1 MEGDVAAQRALA
13 AAPWTAGKLVKKVG
27 KQAVFFALSFLIG
40 NTLLAY
46 IIGSD
51 ALLRII
57 TDSPAHHLVGLSF
70 MLLFTLVF
78 YLIFARFREQACTF
92 ICPYGRFQ
100 STLVDENTIVVAYDH
115 RRGERREHRHRGDTL
130 EARRARGVGDC
141 IDCRQCVA
149 VCPTGIDIRNG
160 TQMECV
166 HCTACID
173 ACDDIMDKVG
183 RPRGLIRYASLNGI
197 EKGEPLRLTPRI
209 LGYTAVLLALGGL
222 LLFVLLSRSD
232 VDTTLLRAS
241 GSLFQQTA
249 DGHISNLYIL
259 KIVNK
264 TSRDLTVDLKLEDA
278 QGGRLTVIG
287 GPPRV
292 PAQQLVQHSVL
303 IELPP
308 PASSAAAVNSSS
320 TSTPG
325 AGSSAARE
333 PASWGLATTHAPADM
348 EPSSPVP
355 RPTLWPLGI
364 VTAFA
369 LFMLGTAGLIVFST
383 FHREELVTADY
394 YEQELRHQEQINR
407 LERTEPLRDQVGVAY
422 SPERQQLVISLPP
435 QHAAPHPTGSI
446 HLYRPS
452 AARETATS
460 TSTSTRSA
468 ARPSTPANSTPAS
481 GVCASVGPP
490 KAATTPST
498 SASSSPPPQ
507 GSVNSIVLF
516 RPPTRVRHSFLP
528 GLRGKGPVWKK
539 HNTID

>member
-1 MEGDVAAQRALA
+1 MKPDPASHHPTPPGGAVHDVDWQDFRDHLATADAAGRRLWIFAKQPRGRYYTARLWVSYLLLAILFAGPFIHIQGNPLLLVNVVERKFAVLGQVFWPQDGAVLALTLLLFLTGIAVFTAAFGRLWCGWTCPQTVLMELVFRRLEYWIEGDVAAQRALA
-13 AAPWTAGKLVKKVG
+13 AAPWTAGKLLRKVG
-27 KQAVFFALSFLIG
+27 KQAVFFALSFVIG

-57 TDSPAHHLVGLSF
+57 TDSPANHLVGLSF

-115 RRGERREHRHRGDTL
+115 LRGERREHRHRGDTL
-130 EARRARGVGDC
+130 EARRARGAGDC

-183 RPRGLIRYASLNGI
+183 HPRGLIRYASLNGI

-209 LGYTAVLLALGGL
+209 LGYTALLLALSGL

-232 VDTTLLRAS
+232 VDTTLLRAA

-249 DGHISNLYIL
+249 EGQISNLYIL

-264 TSRDLTVDLKLEDA
+264 TSRDLTVDLKLEEA
-278 QGGRLTVIG
+278 EGRLTVIG
-287 GPPRV
+287 GPPQV

-308 PASSAAAVNSSS
+308 
-320 TSTPG
+320 TSLVRG
-325 AGSSAARE
+325 RRE
-333 PASWGLATTHAPADM
+333 L
-348 EPSSPVP
+348 
-355 RPTLWPLGI
+355 L
-364 VTAFA
+364 
-369 LFMLGTAGLIVFST
+369 
-383 FHREELVTADY
+383 
-394 YEQELRHQEQINR
+394 
-407 LERTEPLRDQVGVAY
+407 VGVYA
-422 SPERQQLVISLPP
+422 EGKLVS
-435 QHAAPHPTGSI
+435 
-446 HLYRPS
+446 
-452 AARETATS
+452 REK
-460 TSTSTRSA
+460 
-468 ARPSTPANSTPAS
+468 AS
-481 GVCASVGPP
+481 FVGP
-490 KAATTPST
+490 
-498 SASSSPPPQ
+498 
-507 GSVNSIVLF
+507 
-516 RPPTRVRHSFLP
+516 RDDTRTR
-528 GLRGKGPVWKK
+528 
-539 HNTID
+539 